1 MMKAKHLSSG
11 LALAAVMVVTS
22 VARADFSF
30 TQSWGDL
37 LAKVTFAQDGGG
49 NLLVTLENISLSD
62 VLNPTDVLTGVFFNI
77 SGATLTPV
85 SAALAGGST
94 IVFPEAADLPAA
106 QADGLDINDEFGGEW
121 GYRSDLAAG
130 LIPTGA
136 THVIAAVGLED
147 LVGPPHLFPGFDL
160 DQPDSPDGINYGILS
175 KGDDTS
181 TGTPNVSGTEPLI
194 WYGATFTLSGLGLDP
209 FDLENNISAIAF
221 NYGTDLNVIPAPPAA
236 LLGVLG
242 LALVGWVTRRAS

>member
-11 LALAAVMVVTS
+11 LALAAVMAITPVTH
-22 VARADFSF
+22 ADFSF

-37 LAKVTFAQDGGG
+37 LAKVTFAQDGG
-49 NLLVTLENISLSD
+49 NLVVTLENISTFD

-77 SGATLTPV
+77 SGATLTPF
-85 SAALAGGST
+85 SATLAGGST
-94 IVFPEAADLPAA
+94 IVFPLAADQPAA

-121 GYRSDLAAG
+121 GYRSDLSAG

-147 LVGPPHLFPGFDL
+147 LVGPPDLFPGDDL
-160 DQPDSPDGINYGILS
+160 DKPDAPDGINYGILS
-175 KGDDTS
+175 MGDDSS
-181 TGTPNVSGTEPLI
+181 TGTPNVKGTEPLI
-194 WYGATFTLSGLGLDP
+194 KNGALFTLSGLGLDP
-209 FDLENNISAIAF
+209 FDLENNITAIAF

-236 LLGVLG
+236 LLGLLGLG
-242 LALVGWVTRRAS
+242 LAGWVSRRAS

>member
-11 LALAAVMVVTS
+11 LALAAVLAITPVTHG
-22 VARADFSF
+22 DFSF
-30 TQSWGDL
+30 TQAWGDL
-37 LAKVTFAQDGGG
+37 LAKVTFAQDGG
-49 NLLVTLENISLSD
+49 NLVVTLENISEFD
-62 VLNPTDVLTGVFFNI
+62 VWNPADVLTAVFFNI
-77 SGATLTPV
+77 SGVTLTPV
-85 SAALAGGST
+85 SAALADGST
-94 IVFPEAADLPAA
+94 IVFPLAADLPAA

-147 LVGPPHLFPGFDL
+147 LVGPPHLFPGYDL

-175 KGDDTS
+175 KGDVTS
-181 TGTPNVSGTEPLI
+181 TGTPNVTGTEPLI
-194 WYGATFTLSGLGLDP
+194 WYGAVFTLSGLP
-209 FDLENNISAIAF
+209 ESFDLENNISAIAF